1 MKKSLEL
8 FSAENMEVKIIQGIN
23 CLDPAETVKKL
34 GNNFKDWLYY
44 NAKTIEQY
52 YVDKFLARYNNQVN
66 MAKKDMINNL
76 KSIFAN
82 RLNHIETDIA
92 LSAI

>member
-1 MKKSLEL
+1 MNL
-8 FSAENMEVKIIQGIN
+8 
-23 CLDPAETVKKL
+23 
-34 GNNFKDWLYY
+34 NNFKDWLYY

-92 LSAI
+92 LGAICNAINVDINTLKNMIAKN